1 MHACLL
7 IELGNLLIGVL
18 IAFDDVPW
26 QQVAFEVVKGHSALL
41 ALFYLGNIKLE
52 LLHTVYL

>member
-7 IELGNLLIGVL
+7 IELGHLLISVL
-18 IAFDDVPW
+18 VALNDVPW
-26 QQVAFEVVKGHSALL
+26 QQVALEVVKGHSTLL
-41 ALFYLGNIKLE
+41 ALFYLGHVKLE